1 MYYLSEVIKLGFS
14 ERLQLLRKEKGLSQE
29 QLAELLNVS
38 RQSVSKWESGQTYP
52 ETDKLIILS
61 DLFEI
66 TLDYLLRDKNTECVA
81 NIDVESGKEEELRY
95 KKKKINNKSIYSLVL
110 GIISFFLPFI
120 GLIFGIMGIVM
131 SYKSVKEI
139 NNSEEKGIGLAVSGR
154 IISIIGL
161 VCQILLIVGFV
172 MFSTITY
179 SQ

>member
-1 MYYLSEVIKLGFS
+1 MGFP
-14 ERLQLLRKEKGLSQE
+14 ERLQSLRKEKGLSQE
-29 QLAELLNVS
+29 QLGELLNVS

-52 ETDKLIILS
+52 ETDKLMILS

-66 TLDYLLRDKNTECVA
+66 TLDYLLKDKNIECVD
-81 NIDVESGKEEELRY
+81 NIDVKNDKEEELRY
-95 KKKKINNKSIYSLVL
+95 KTNKTNKTNNKSIYSLAL

-161 VCQILLIVGFV
+161 CFQIIAIIGFV
-172 MFSTITY
+172 MFSAITY

>member
-1 MYYLSEVIKLGFS
+1 MGFP
-14 ERLQLLRKEKGLSQE
+14 ERLQSLRKEKGLSQE
-29 QLAELLNVS
+29 QLGELLNVS

-52 ETDKLIILS
+52 ETDKLMILS

-66 TLDYLLRDKNTECVA
+66 TLDYLLKDKNIECVD
-81 NIDVESGKEEELRY
+81 NIDIKNDKEEELRY
-95 KKKKINNKSIYSLVL
+95 KMDKTNNKSIYSLAL

-161 VCQILLIVGFV
+161 CFQIIAIIGFV
-172 MFSTITY
+172 IFSTITY

>member
-1 MYYLSEVIKLGFS
+1 
-14 ERLQLLRKEKGLSQE
+14 
-29 QLAELLNVS
+29 
-38 RQSVSKWESGQTYP
+38 
-52 ETDKLIILS
+52 
-61 DLFEI
+61 
-66 TLDYLLRDKNTECVA
+66 
-81 NIDVESGKEEELRY
+81 
-95 KKKKINNKSIYSLVL
+95 VL

-161 VCQILLIVGFV
+161 GCQILVIVGFV

>member
-1 MYYLSEVIKLGFS
+1 MGFS

-81 NIDVESGKEEELRY
+81 NIDVESDKEEELRY
-95 KKKKINNKSIYSLVL
+95 KKKKTNNKSISSLVL

-161 VCQILLIVGFV
+161 GCQILVIVGFV